1 MDVKSFIHMLVDYLK
16 LREGKFSYYLI
27 IINPQMV
34 KFRDF

>member
-1 MDVKSFIHMLVDYLK
+1 MDVKSFIHMLVDYSRLS
-16 LREGKFSYYLI
+16 EGKFFFYLI

>member
-16 LREGKFSYYLI
+16 LSEGKFSYCLI